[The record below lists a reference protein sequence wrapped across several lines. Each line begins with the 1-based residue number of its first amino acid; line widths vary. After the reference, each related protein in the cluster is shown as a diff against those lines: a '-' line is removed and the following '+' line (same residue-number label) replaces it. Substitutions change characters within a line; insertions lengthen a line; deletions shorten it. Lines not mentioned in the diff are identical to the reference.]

1 MCTLKEAQVK
11 YTPFQE
17 VKLHPLGWSSAHS
30 LDKSLASYKLSS
42 RFSFRFWAIDERTP
56 DTWCPRSCQRLES
69 CPMLA
74 VLLIKQRLG
83 LVHFLYLIKQN
94 GDTVGNNLL
103 FLFWDSLSHFQTDSA
118 PLK

>member
-56 DTWCPRSCQRLES
+56 DTWCPRLCQRLES

-74 VLLIKQRLG
+74 DKTAAG
-83 LVHFLYLIKQN
+83 TCAFLVFDKTKWGHCRK
-94 GDTVGNNLL
+94 
-103 FLFWDSLSHFQTDSA
+103 
-118 PLK
+118 